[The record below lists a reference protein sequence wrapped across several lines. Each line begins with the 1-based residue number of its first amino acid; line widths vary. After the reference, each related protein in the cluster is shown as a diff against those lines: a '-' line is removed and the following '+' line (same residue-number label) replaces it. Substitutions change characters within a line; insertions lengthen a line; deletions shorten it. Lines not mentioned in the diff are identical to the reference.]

1 MANTLRIKRR
11 ASGAAGAPSS
21 LENAELAFN
30 EVDNTLYYGKG
41 TGGAGGT
48 ATVVIPIGGDGA
60 FVTLTGNQTISG
72 SKVFTELIT
81 GSISGNATTATALTT
96 ARTISLTGDA
106 TGSASFDGSA
116 NAPITVTLAN
126 SGVTAGTYGSS
137 SAIPVVTV
145 DAKGRVTGV
154 STQTISTSFNIAAD
168 TGTTDTVNGGE
179 TLTITGGT
187 GINTVVSD
195 NNITINLDSGY
206 ATETYVNTAI
216 ANLVD
221 SAPEAL
227 DTLNE
232 LAAALGDDPN
242 FATTI
247 ATELGTKL
255 VKSANLS
262 DLTDVSTA
270 RTNLGLG
277 TMATQ
282 NANNVSITGGTID
295 NITFD
300 MGVF

>member
-11 ASGAAGAPSS
+11 ASGAAGAPET
-21 LENAELAFN
+21 LKNAELAFN

-41 TGGAGGT
+41 FDAGTGNSVS
-48 ATVVIPIGGDGA
+48 VVAIGGDGA
-60 FVTLTGNQTISG
+60 YVNLTGDQTITG
-72 SKVFTELIT
+72 EKTFTQPIIADIT
-81 GSISGNATTATALTT
+81 GSAVSLET
-96 ARTISLTGDA
+96 ARNISVSGDA
-106 TGSASFDGSA
+106 TGSTSFDGTA
-116 NAPITVTLAN
+116 NSDIQLTLAN
-126 SGVTAGTYGSS
+126 SGVTAGTYGSDT
-137 SAIPVVTV
+137 AVPVVTV
-145 DAKGRVTGV
+145 DAKGRVTNL
-154 STQTISTSFNIAAD
+154 STQNISTNFTIAAD
-168 TGTTDTVNGGE
+168 SGTPDVVNGGE

-187 GINTVVSD
+187 GINTVVSA
-195 NNITINLDSGY
+195 NQITINLDSGY
-206 ATETYVNTAI
+206 ATEGYVDQAI

-247 ATELGTKL
+247 ATELGEKL
-255 VKSANLS
+255 VKANNLS
-262 DLTDVSTA
+262 DLTNVATA

-282 NANNVSITGGTID
+282 NANNVAITGGTID

-300 MGVF
+300 MGTF

>member
-11 ASGAAGAPSS
+11 ASGATGAPAE
-21 LENAELAFN
+21 LANAELAFN

-60 FVTLTGNQTISG
+60 FVSLAGDQTIG
-72 SKVFTELIT
+72 GNKTFTNVVT
-81 GSISGNATTATALTT
+81 GSITGNANTATTLAT
-96 ARTISLTGDA
+96 ARNISLTGDA

-137 SAIPVVTV
+137 SAVPVVTV
-145 DAKGRVTGV
+145 DAKGRVTNV
-154 STQTISTSFNIAAD
+154 STQNITTSFNIAAD
-168 TGTTDTVNGGE
+168 SGTTDTVNGGE
-179 TLTITGGT
+179 TLTFTGGT

-206 ATETYVNTAI
+206 ATETYVDTAI

-227 DTLNE
+227 DTLTE

-262 DLTDVSTA
+262 DLTNVATA
-270 RTNLGLG
+270 RSNLGLG
-277 TMATQ
+277 SMATQ
-282 NANNVSITGGTID
+282 NSNNVSITGGTIN

-300 MGVF
+300 MGTF